1 MSAEPEFISLH
12 LVGTGDLQRQWRR
25 VQWLGVVLVVLGIVA
40 TSAAPFLTLATMYLL
55 GGLLIAVG
63 FLQGLQALTFRRWGG
78 FFVDLLASILYLA
91 LGFLIIV
98 NPGATAEALTL
109 LIALYLICG
118 GLFRIVIGSM
128 IRFHNA
134 VWLLLHG
141 AVNLILGVLI
151 WKQWPAS
158 GHVLIGM
165 FLGIDLIFNGWSL
178 IMLGWA
184 AKKLPPA

>member
-1 MSAEPEFISLH
+1 MPAEWEFISLH

-25 VQWLGVVLVVLGIVA
+25 VQWLGVILVILGIIA
-40 TSAAPFLTLATMYLL
+40 TSAAPFLTIASMVLI

-63 FLQGLQALTFRRWGG
+63 LLQGLHAVTFRRWGG

-91 LGFLIIV
+91 LGFLIV
-98 NPGATAEALTL
+98 ANPGATAEALTL

-118 GLFRIVIGSM
+118 GLFRIVIGLL

-141 AVNLILGVLI
+141 VINLILGILI

-158 GHVLIGM
+158 GHVLIGL

-178 IMLGWA
+178 IMLAWA
-184 AKKLPPA
+184 ARKLPPA